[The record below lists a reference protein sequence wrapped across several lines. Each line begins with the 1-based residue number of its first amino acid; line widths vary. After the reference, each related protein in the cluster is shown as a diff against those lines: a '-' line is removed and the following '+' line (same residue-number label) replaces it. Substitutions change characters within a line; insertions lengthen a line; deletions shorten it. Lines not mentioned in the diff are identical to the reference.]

1 MGNRPA
7 LRRDNRIMDLRQG
20 LVFIRIQNYKRNFHG
35 FQKIKGNLAL
45 LLMLGFVFCA
55 GLTAPADQQKKR
67 KAVHFLVRKGQ
78 EGIHRISQ
86 TGVLHINQR
95 NVARSHIIT
104 AGNAH
109 RGTFIG
115 GDDMLTTR
123 SMIRDIGA
131 NILQKGIGNTRKE
144 VNTVMK
150 ERIVYLFYTYHNR
163 LIYLVPG
170 INSRISLIGIQSG
183 RTSSARSFSR
193 MVLATF
199 IMAG

>member
-1 MGNRPA
+1 
-7 LRRDNRIMDLRQG
+7 
-20 LVFIRIQNYKRNFHG
+20 
-35 FQKIKGNLAL
+35 
-45 LLMLGFVFCA
+45 
-55 GLTAPADQQKKR
+55 
-67 KAVHFLVRKGQ
+67 
-78 EGIHRISQ
+78 
-86 TGVLHINQR
+86 
-95 NVARSHIIT
+95 
-104 AGNAH
+104 
-109 RGTFIG
+109 
-115 GDDMLTTR
+115 MLTTR

-163 LIYLVPG
+163 LIYLVTG